1 MEYTV
6 TEIHLPSATGCN
18 HIHVH
23 LIDENGETHNMPY
36 HMTDFSGEKTIQND
50 PIYDFLY
57 SKVQELRL
65 RKRSDIKTSLTGIK
79 INK

>member
-6 TEIHLPSATGCN
+6 TQIFLPSQTGCN

-23 LIDENGETHNMPY
+23 LIDQDGKTYNMPY
-36 HMTDFSGEKTIQND
+36 HFSDFTGEKTIQND

-57 SKVQELRL
+57 SEVQRLKLR
-65 RKRSDIKTSLTGIK
+65 RKSDIKKELQGIK
-79 INK
+79 IYA